1 MKKAGEIVAKF
12 FEMLVSFIGIMLK
25 SSCAIFLGG
34 LLFFAVVFILAIFFN
49 AEVSGAIEIFKNLFK
64 IP

>member
-12 FEMLVSFIGIMLK
+12 FEMLVDFIGVVLK
-25 SSCAIFLGG
+25 SGWAVFCGSLA
-34 LLFFAVVFILAIFFN
+34 FFGAVFILSIFFN
-49 AEVSGAIEIFKNLFK
+49 QEVSGAIEIFKNLFQ